1 VTYVSDNSLSG
12 NTVSL
17 LIAGSSLT
25 VHAPSAGG
33 TTTTTSQP
41 GGTTTTTVPADVVT
55 NTEPEPWNPY
65 PCTIGATQAAPK
77 TSTTIKSKK

>member
-1 VTYVSDNSLSG
+1 MSYVPDSSLSG

-25 VHAPSAGG
+25 VHAALPGA
-33 TTTTTSQP
+33 TTTTTTEP

-55 NTEPEPWNPY
+55 NTQPEPWNPY

-77 TSTTIKSKK
+77 TSTTVNSKK